1 MEIAAP
7 PALNTRTHNVP
18 LMTYGYCASWL
29 TRLVSIQKDFCLT
42 KCPIT
47 ILMQMA
53 MWRSKSIIAIIYW
66 FWISW
71 PALSHRFTIITLVCP
86 IKCNPSIILADVA
99 NICFVQR
106 EVIRYFGIFTGDIH
120 CPLCSI
126 ITELSGESDI
136 EHLPGIS
143 TRFTFNPE

>member
-1 MEIAAP
+1 MSNYNINVDGYVTKQINYSDNLLMLGLLTCIEP
-7 PALNTRTHNVP
+7 PVYN
-18 LMTYGYCASWL
+18 
-29 TRLVSIQKDFCLT
+29 
-42 KCPIT
+42 
-47 ILMQMA
+47 
-53 MWRSKSIIAIIYW
+53 II
-66 FWISW
+66 
-71 PALSHRFTIITLVCP
+71 LVCP

-120 CPLCSI
+120 CRLCSI

>member
-53 MWRSKSIIAIIYW
+53 MWRKKSIIAIIYW
-66 FWISW
+66 FGVSW
-71 PALSHRFTIITLVCP
+71 PALNHRLTIITLVCS

-99 NICFVQR
+99 NMCFVQR
-106 EVIRYFGIFTGDIH
+106 EITLFCDLHRSYSLSFVFYDHWVVRWVWYRTLIRYINPF
-120 CPLCSI
+120 
-126 ITELSGESDI
+126 
-136 EHLPGIS
+136 HL
-143 TRFTFNPE
+143 